1 MMETSNSIEIPNK
14 RYFTIGEVSKI
25 THIKTHILRYWEKE
39 FEVLEPIKRKGN
51 RRYYT
56 QNDIL
61 TILKINDLISSHGF
75 TIEGAKQKL
84 LSTSNSSSTED
95 HTLLLLK
102 KDILSY
108 RSHKNNN
115 LLKVTKPNDILK
127 VLKNKLKL

>member
-1 MMETSNSIEIPNK
+1 METNNSIEIPNK

-39 FEVLEPIKRKGN
+39 FEVLEPTKRTGN

-84 LSTSNSSSTED
+84 LSTSNTSNAQD
-95 HTLLLLK
+95 PTLLLLK
-102 KDILSY
+102 KDIE
-108 RSHKNNN
+108 KII
-115 LLKVTKPNDILK
+115 D
-127 VLKNKLKL
+127 VLDK

>member
-61 TILKINDLISSHGF
+61 TILKINDLISSEGF

-84 LSTSNSSSTED
+84 LSKSNSPETED
-95 HTLLLLK
+95 HSLLLLK
-102 KDILSY
+102 KDIE
-108 RSHKNNN
+108 KII
-115 LLKVTKPNDILK
+115 D
-127 VLKNKLKL
+127 VLEK

>member
-1 MMETSNSIEIPNK
+1 MMETNNSIEIPNK

-25 THIKTHILRYWEKE
+25 TEIKTHILRYWEKE
-39 FEVLEPIKRKGN
+39 FEVLDPIKRNGN

-84 LSTSNSSSTED
+84 LSISNSSNAENP
-95 HTLLLLK
+95 TLLLLK
-102 KDILSY
+102 KDIQKI
-108 RSHKNNN
+108 R
-115 LLKVTKPNDILK
+115 D
-127 VLKNKLKL
+127 VLDK

>member
-1 MMETSNSIEIPNK
+1 METNNSIEIPNK

-39 FEVLEPIKRKGN
+39 FEALEPIKRKGN

-61 TILKINDLISSHGF
+61 TILKINDLVSSHGF

-84 LSTSNSSSTED
+84 LLTSDSSKTED
-95 HTLLLLK
+95 PTLLLLK
-102 KDILSY
+102 KDIQ
-108 RSHKNNN
+108 KII
-115 LLKVTKPNDILK
+115 D
-127 VLKNKLKL
+127 VLDK

>member
-1 MMETSNSIEIPNK
+1 MMEVNNAIEIPNK

-39 FEVLEPIKRKGN
+39 FEVLEPTKRKGN

-61 TILKINDLISSHGF
+61 TILKISDLISSHGF

-84 LSTSNSSSTED
+84 LSTPSSSNKED
-95 HTLLLLK
+95 PTYALLK
-102 KDILSY
+102 KDIQ
-108 RSHKNNN
+108 NII
-115 LLKVTKPNDILK
+115 D
-127 VLKNKLKL
+127 VLDK

>member
-51 RRYYT
+51 RGYYT

-102 KDILSY
+102 KDIE
-108 RSHKNNN
+108 KII
-115 LLKVTKPNDILK
+115 D
-127 VLKNKLKL
+127 VLDK

>member
-1 MMETSNSIEIPNK
+1 MVKLINISQLASLLNLVNSKTKKPSN
-14 RYFTIGEVSKI
+14 Y
-25 THIKTHILRYWEKE
+25 ILRYWEKE
-39 FEVLEPIKRKGN
+39 FEVLDPIKRNGN

-84 LSTSNSSSTED
+84 LSISNSSNAEN

-102 KDILSY
+102 KDIQ
-108 RSHKNNN
+108 KII
-115 LLKVTKPNDILK
+115 D
-127 VLKNKLKL
+127 VLDK

>member
-1 MMETSNSIEIPNK
+1 METSNSIEIPNK

-102 KDILSY
+102 KDIE
-108 RSHKNNN
+108 KII
-115 LLKVTKPNDILK
+115 D
-127 VLKNKLKL
+127 VLDK

>member
-1 MMETSNSIEIPNK
+1 MMETTNSIEIPNK

-102 KDILSY
+102 KDIE
-108 RSHKNNN
+108 KII
-115 LLKVTKPNDILK
+115 D
-127 VLKNKLKL
+127 VLDK

>member
-1 MMETSNSIEIPNK
+1 MMETSKSIEIPNK

-25 THIKTHILRYWEKE
+25 TYIKTHILRYWEKE
-39 FEVLEPIKRKGN
+39 FEVLEPLKRKGN

-84 LSTSNSSSTED
+84 ISSSNSSNSQD
-95 HTLLLLK
+95 PALLLLK
-102 KDILSY
+102 KDIQ
-108 RSHKNNN
+108 KII
-115 LLKVTKPNDILK
+115 D
-127 VLKNKLKL
+127 VLDK

>member
-1 MMETSNSIEIPNK
+1 METNNSIEIPNK

-39 FEVLEPIKRKGN
+39 FEVLEPKKRKGN

-84 LSTSNSSSTED
+84 LSISNSSNAENP
-95 HTLLLLK
+95 TLLLLK
-102 KDILSY
+102 KDIQ
-108 RSHKNNN
+108 KII
-115 LLKVTKPNDILK
+115 D
-127 VLKNKLKL
+127 VLDK

>member
-1 MMETSNSIEIPNK
+1 MEANNSIEIPNK

-84 LSTSNSSSTED
+84 LSTSNSSNIVED
-95 HTLLLLK
+95 PTLLLLK
-102 KDILSY
+102 KDIQ
-108 RSHKNNN
+108 KII
-115 LLKVTKPNDILK
+115 D
-127 VLKNKLKL
+127 VLDK

>member
-1 MMETSNSIEIPNK
+1 METNNSIEIPNK

-84 LSTSNSSSTED
+84 LSTSNSTNAENA
-95 HTLLLLK
+95 TLLLLK
-102 KDILSY
+102 KDIQ
-108 RSHKNNN
+108 KII
-115 LLKVTKPNDILK
+115 D
-127 VLKNKLKL
+127 VLDK